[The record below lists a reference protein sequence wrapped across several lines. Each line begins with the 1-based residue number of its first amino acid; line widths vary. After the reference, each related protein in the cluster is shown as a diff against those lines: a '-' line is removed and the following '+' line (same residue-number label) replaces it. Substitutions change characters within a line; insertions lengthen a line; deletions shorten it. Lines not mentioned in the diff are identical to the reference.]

1 MLCHSSGGMSA
12 ARAESAGVESGASK
26 RWRLGRGK
34 LEIGFYQRIPVKVR
48 DADPRSPAVAARLV
62 DLIESALPDLRA
74 EHVGSSAVPNLAGK
88 GTIDLLL
95 PTPPERVA
103 EVVETLLAAGFQRQA
118 IPQSFPPTRPMLQG
132 IVSHGAQTYRVHL
145 HIVPDTSSEVHEL
158 RGFRDALR
166 RDPSL
171 RSAYEEL
178 KRDIVARGLTEAVDF
193 TEAKHDFIVGALHR
207 LGLRRRTGAQDGP
220 FGARLADDGRAGAPA
235 D

>member
-1 MLCHSSGGMSA
+1 
-12 ARAESAGVESGASK
+12 VESGGSK
-26 RWRLGRGK
+26 RRRGPGE
-34 LEIGFYQRIPVKVR
+34 LEIGFYQRVPVKVR
-48 DADPRSPAVAARLV
+48 GPDPRSPAVAARLA
-62 DLIESALPDLRA
+62 DLIETALPDLRA
-74 EHVGSSAVPNLAGK
+74 EHVGSSAVPDLAGK

-95 PTPPERVA
+95 PTPPKRIDEVA
-103 EVVETLLAAGFQRQA
+103 ETLLAAGFQRQG

-132 IVSHGAQTYRVHL
+132 AVSHGARSYRVHL
-145 HIVPDTSSEVHEL
+145 HIVPDTSAEVHEL

-166 RDPSL
+166 QDPSL

-207 LGLRRRTGAQDGP
+207 LGLRRRPDAQDGP
-220 FGARLADDGRAGAPA
+220 FGGPRADDGRVGAAP